1 MPETIAQG
9 DVCAMKRIFR
19 YWLVIAI
26 VASGLAGLL
35 YIAVQQAIRSAAN
48 DPQIQLAEDA
58 ATALDNGGTIQSVV
72 PAREVDIAT
81 SLAPYIIVFN
91 TNGKPVASSAQLNG
105 QVPTIPPGVF
115 DFVRQ
120 NGEDKI
126 TWQPQ
131 PGVRS
136 AIVVV
141 QFHGPTG
148 GFVLAGRSLRE
159 VEQREDNLLRIDW
172 LGLIGI
178 LVVSFLVTLLLSR
191 KPSIAGMNDRE

>member
-19 YWLVIAI
+19 YWLPIAI
-26 VASGLAGLL
+26 VVSALAGLL
-35 YIAVQQAIRSAAN
+35 YVAVQQAIRSAAN

-58 ATALDNGGTIQSVV
+58 ATTLNNGGTIQSVV
-72 PAREVDIAT
+72 PARKVDIAT
-81 SLAPYIIVFN
+81 SLARYIIVFDASG
-91 TNGKPVASSAQLNG
+91 TPVASSAQLNG
-105 QVPTIPPGVF
+105 QTPTIPSGVF
-115 DFVRQ
+115 DSVRH

-191 KPSIAGMNDRE
+191 KPSVAGMNDRE